1 MSGGFLRT
9 SESALGQT
17 IGLIRENGQ
26 VEDCTITEAGGTPT
40 ALRATYALLPASGV
54 TFENANL
61 GTVGVVS
68 EVGTFV
74 DVVQG
79 DRLFLSPLSC
89 LVGAFHSGSAAP
101 ELGGIYD
108 VVEKLDDQELI
119 VSRVADLT
127 TAEQFAAAVLIGVD
141 RGPGAGFYQVATPAP
156 VVVNTTPQVMPWMSL
171 PPPNDGSPYTLGVQG
186 GVLQW
191 QIGFING
198 P

>member
-9 SESALGQT
+9 AESALGQT

-26 VEDCTITEAGGTPT
+26 VEDCTVTEAGGLPT
-40 ALRATYALLPASGV
+40 ALRATYALLPGTGV
-54 TFENANL
+54 TFENATL

-68 EVGTFV
+68 EPSTFAGV
-74 DVVQG
+74 TQG
-79 DRLFLSPLSC
+79 DRLFVAPLSC
-89 LVGAFHSGSAAP
+89 LVGPFHSAAAAP
-101 ELGGIYD
+101 ELAGIYD
-108 VVEKLDDQELI
+108 VVQKLDDQELI
-119 VSRVADLT
+119 LNRVADLT
-127 TAEQFAAAVLIGVD
+127 TADQFAAAALIAVD

-198 P
+198 A